1 METSASDD
9 NGHCPPAINSSKTV
23 QNIESKQPE
32 ILDNMQS
39 RTEKKIEVSLM
50 IVVAFCLG
58 AFLR

>member
-9 NGHCPPAINSSKTV
+9 NSHCPPTINSSKTV
-23 QNIESKQPE
+23 QNIESKKPE

-50 IVVAFCLG
+50 VVMAFCLG